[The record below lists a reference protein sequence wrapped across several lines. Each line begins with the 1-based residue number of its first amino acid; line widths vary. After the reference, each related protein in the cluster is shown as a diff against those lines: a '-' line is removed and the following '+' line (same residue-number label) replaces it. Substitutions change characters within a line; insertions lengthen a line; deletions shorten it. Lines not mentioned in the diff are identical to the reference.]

1 MKTAFITGITG
12 MDGYYLSNFLIKNGY
27 EIHGLIRATSS
38 IEHLDKRIHF
48 HIGDWTSLQILF
60 ELILP
65 NEIYHLA
72 AQSNVGTSF
81 QNPKLSVETDIE
93 GIVYILEAIKK
104 SGLISSVKLFN
115 ACSSEMYAGTD
126 RNVLITENTL
136 MSPQS
141 PYALAKQFSF
151 SMVKLYR
158 DVYGLFGCN
167 GILFNHTGPL
177 RRNNFVCKKITSSIK
192 KISEGKLDCLKIG
205 NLDTRRDF
213 GYAPDYTNAMWKM
226 LQYKVAK
233 DYVIASGKLHSLREM
248 IEIGFEWVGISIIWK
263 GTGKE
268 EIGICE
274 NTGKILVC
282 IDPEF
287 YRPNDVGPLCG
298 DSSLAKSLLN
308 WETSISFYDMIGEMV
323 LL

>member
-1 MKTAFITGITG
+1 
-12 MDGYYLSNFLIKNGY
+12 
-27 EIHGLIRATSS
+27 
-38 IEHLDKRIHF
+38 
-48 HIGDWTSLQILF
+48 
-60 ELILP
+60 
-65 NEIYHLA
+65 
-72 AQSNVGTSF
+72 
-81 QNPKLSVETDIE
+81 
-93 GIVYILEAIKK
+93 
-104 SGLISSVKLFN
+104 
-115 ACSSEMYAGTD
+115 
-126 RNVLITENTL
+126 
-136 MSPQS
+136 
-141 PYALAKQFSF
+141 
-151 SMVKLYR
+151 
-158 DVYGLFGCN
+158 
-167 GILFNHTGPL
+167 
-177 RRNNFVCKKITSSIK
+177 
-192 KISEGKLDCLKIG
+192 
-205 NLDTRRDF
+205 
-213 GYAPDYTNAMWKM
+213 MWKM